1 MPKKIFITGA
11 GGFVGSELLLGFN
24 NLNYEVHALDQFFS
38 YTNIKKNNIF
48 YYKNNLKKFNNKD
61 LKKIDFFIHN
71 AAITNY
77 KQKYSQ
83 NNLLKENLLL
93 TKKSLNLAKKLN
105 VKKYYFFSSTGIY
118 QFSRTQYFTE
128 EYRLFSLNDYAKSKI
143 LGEKLV
149 RSFCI
154 KNNIDYKIFRLGNI
168 YGGFEKKLWSR
179 KNVSI
184 YQVWLNSAKKNH
196 TLITNSFKTKRD
208 WTYVKD
214 IPQIINNIINS
225 KNTKIKIINLV
236 SPFVKTDIQMMKIIL
251 KKIDKK
257 INFKE
262 KTPLT
267 TKHNAS
273 VSIYLKK
280 FKFNKWT
287 SPEKAINKII
297 LE

>member
-1 MPKKIFITGA
+1 LPKKIFITGA

-24 NLNYEVHALDQFFS
+24 HLNYEVHALDQFFS
-38 YTNIKKNNIF
+38 YANLKKNNIF
-48 YYKNNLKKFNNKD
+48 YYKNNLNKFKNKD

-77 KQKYSQ
+77 KKKYSQ
-83 NNLLKENLLL
+83 NNLLKDNLLL

-118 QFSRTQYFTE
+118 KFNKTQYFTE
-128 EYRLFSLNDYAKSKI
+128 ESKLFSLNDYAKSKI

-149 RSFCI
+149 RSFCT
-154 KNNIDYKIFRLGNI
+154 KNDINYKILRLGNL

-184 YQVWLNSAKKNH
+184 YQTWLNSAKKNH

-236 SPFVKTDIQMMKIIL
+236 SPFVKKDIQIMKIIL
-251 KKIDKK
+251 KKVNKK
-257 INFKE
+257 NNFKE
-262 KTPLT
+262 RTPLT

-273 VSIYLKK
+273 ISIYLNK
-280 FKFNKWT
+280 FKFNEWT
-287 SPEKAINKII
+287 SPEKAINQII